1 MGTEPTTRPAG
12 IDRTSRTTAASTRTE
27 LRDGRMF
34 TVTVLPDAEP
44 PRGRGSRTRMH
55 RGKVDYRK
63 LLRQLDRQDDH
74 NRRQRA
80 AAHRRR
86 RGRSEARAQSWPGCA
101 TRTETGR

>member
-1 MGTEPTTRPAG
+1 MGSEPKGRPAG
-12 IDRTSRTTAASTRTE
+12 TDRTSRATAASTRTE
-27 LRDGRMF
+27 LMDGRVF

-44 PRGRGSRTRMH
+44 PTGRGSRTRMH

-63 LLRQLDRQDDH
+63 LHRQLDKMDDH

-80 AAHRRR
+80 AAQRRKRR
-86 RGRSEARAQSWPGCA
+86 RGGPEAQSWPGCA